1 MLNIPFEKFE
11 KNVMDKLLEDNNQA
25 NIILRQQ
32 YNNATIIREF
42 TGSGFFS
49 TFKIPDSIPRLTP
62 PTTFNLSNLL
72 CDINGI
78 SEFGGFLLY
87 IKNGAI
93 FCMEGYS
100 FENEWPIKINNYRLY
115 TNSDN

>member
-1 MLNIPFEKFE
+1 MNTCFETFE
-11 KNVMDKLLEDNNQA
+11 KNVINKLLENSTPTNSILKKQYKNA
-25 NIILRQQ
+25 IIS
-32 YNNATIIREF
+32 REF

-49 TFKIPDSIPRLTP
+49 TFKVPDSIPRLTP

-78 SEFGGFLLY
+78 SEFGGFLLF

-93 FCMEGYS
+93 FCLEGYS
-100 FENEWPIKINNYRLY
+100 FENEWPIKINDYRLY
-115 TNSDN
+115 PNSDN